1 MSTTQG
7 SQSVRNRPQIDLEWL
22 DGHFEALCLSDRQA
36 RWVARRRADEGPPPR
51 FVFGRTR
58 LGCLWRFGASES
70 DEVVRTLA
78 RYAALEAP
86 RAVSITAHP
95 VQPER
100 LEPMRRALEAVAPI
114 TRSWSGLAFRFELN
128 AEDGDRSAAQA
139 PDVIVAHQA
148 SDPRLDDWADA
159 LGEPVGDLRSALPV
173 AVSFFDGRPVSV
185 CRSTGG
191 EAKGFVHARV
201 ETVVSARGHDH
212 APQVVAAWAR
222 AVAKAGGWPIYS
234 TEWTNRSARKV
245 AQKLALVAFACEWGF
260 D

>member
-1 MSTTQG
+1 MIVD

-22 DGHFEALCLSDRQA
+22 DGHFEALCLSNRQA
-36 RWVARRRADEGPPPR
+36 RWVVRRAAGEGPPPR

-86 RAVSITAHP
+86 RAVSTTARP

-100 LEPMRRALEAVAPI
+100 LEPMRRALEAEAPI
-114 TRSWSGLAFRFELN
+114 TRSWSGLAFRFERN

-139 PDVIVAHQA
+139 AGVIVVHQA
-148 SDPRLDDWADA
+148 SDPRLDEWAEA
-159 LGEPVGDLRSALPV
+159 LGEPVAALRSALPL
-173 AVSFFDGRPVSV
+173 AVSIFDGRPVSV
-185 CRSTGG
+185 CRSAR
-191 EAKGFVHARV
+191 ESAAGFVHAQV
-201 ETVVSARGHDH
+201 ETATSARGRGH
-212 APQVVAAWAR
+212 APKVVAAWAR
-222 AVAKAGGWPIYS
+222 AVVKAGGWPIYS
-234 TEWTNRSARKV
+234 TEWTNRSARGV
-245 AQKLALVAFACEWGF
+245 AQKLGLVAFACEWGF